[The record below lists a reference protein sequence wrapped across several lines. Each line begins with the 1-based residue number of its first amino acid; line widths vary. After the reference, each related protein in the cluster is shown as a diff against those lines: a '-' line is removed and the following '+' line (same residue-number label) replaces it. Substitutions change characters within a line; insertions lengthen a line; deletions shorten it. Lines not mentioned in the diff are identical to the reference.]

1 MSAPDF
7 VILGVSHPGGGV
19 LVIASKHLTKA
30 DLEEKVD
37 DPEFFL
43 GPMVRPHSPTRT
55 AVTAEMN
62 EYVTA
67 TAADYAEAMRRLFQF
82 WALAERPALAE
93 ALEVREEASD
103 AAPTT
108 ASPLRTLAAT
118 RDASAED
125 LEVDSIDELKA
136 GDVVREPATPFS
148 GVRICRP
155 RSRQ

>member
-55 AVTAEMN
+55 AVTAEMD
-62 EYVTA
+62 EYVTV

-82 WALAERPALAE
+82 WAPAERPAVEQGLA
-93 ALEVREEASD
+93 
-103 AAPTT
+103 T
-108 ASPLRTLAAT
+108 ASPLRTLVAA

-125 LEVDSIDELKA
+125 LEIDSIDELKA

-148 GVRICRP
+148 GVRIHRP
-155 RSRQ
+155 RSKQ